1 MTTMR
6 HELLLGD
13 EAAARGAIDAGIGGA
28 FSYPGTP
35 ATEIFECVEEHI
47 RRVGQGCGISALW
60 SANEKVAYEEALG
73 MSYAGRRAL
82 VSMKHVGVNVA
93 ADPLMSS
100 SITGV
105 NAGLVLIVGD
115 DPGMHSSQ
123 NEQDTRYYHDFAQLP
138 LFEPSNQQEA
148 YDQVREAFEY
158 SEAVGL
164 PVLVRMVTRLCHS
177 RSTVR
182 LRGPAETIVE
192 PKGPHL
198 NGHAVASLPPRG
210 RPDPND
216 WVLMPTNAR
225 RRYRRLLDLQP
236 RLIRDSEDSPSNSL
250 RLAGTR
256 GIIAAGIAQNYVDEA
271 LGGSDD
277 DSLLRIGRYP
287 LPTELLRRLVS
298 HCDEILVVE
307 DGYPFI
313 ERKLTGLLGVPGKAI
328 KGRLSGD
335 LPLDGELTPDS
346 VAAALGLP
354 YVSAAQ
360 PMGDLAA
367 RPPQLCKGCPHADSF
382 KAIVEAAAP
391 LGNAFMFS
399 DIGCYALGVL
409 PPFRA
414 VHSCVDMGASIAMA
428 HGAAQAGAHPVL
440 CTIGDST
447 FAHSG
452 MTPLIGAA
460 RANANITVFILDN
473 ATVGMTGTQ
482 ESMACGADLDR
493 LILGLGVNPQHFHV
507 IEPLAKH
514 HEANVALIRS
524 EIAHHGLSV
533 FVARRACIHV
543 KRQAGATPTASA
555 PASALGCTGC
565 GGGCS
570 CTAAATTALTVQTG
584 AVALNGDAP
593 TTPPHTNTP
602 LQSA

>member
-1 MTTMR
+1 MR
-6 HELLLGD
+6 FELMLGD

-35 ATEIFECVEEHI
+35 ATEIFEYVEEYL
-47 RRVGQGCGISALW
+47 RNSPQYAGGGTGADSLGISALW

-100 SITGV
+100 AITGV
-105 NAGLVLIVGD
+105 NAGLVLVVGD

-123 NEQDTRYYHDFAQLP
+123 NEQDTRYYHDFAQIP
-138 LFEPSNQQEA
+138 LFEPANQQEA
-148 YDQVREAFEY
+148 YDQVIEAFEY

-164 PVLVRMVTRLCHS
+164 PVIVRMVTRLCHS
-177 RSTVR
+177 RSNVR
-182 LRGPAETIVE
+182 LREPVGMAERGE
-192 PKGPHL
+192 PTVLAGKR
-198 NGHAVASLPPRG
+198 LPN
-210 RPDPND
+210 RPEPND
-216 WVLMPTNAR
+216 WVLMPSNAR

-236 RLIRDSEDSPSNSL
+236 RLLRDSEESPWNSI
-250 RLAGTR
+250 RLSGRR
-256 GIIAAGIAQNYVDEA
+256 GIITCGLARNYVDEV
-271 LGGSDD
+271 LGDSDD
-277 DSLLRIGRYP
+277 DSRLHIGRYP
-287 LPTELLRRLVS
+287 IPLALLRRFVD
-298 HCDEILVVE
+298 HCNEILVVE

-313 ERKLTGLLGVPGKAI
+313 ERKLNGLLGLPGKAI
-328 KGRLSGD
+328 KGRLTGD
-335 LPLDGELTPDS
+335 FALDGELTPDS
-346 VAAALGLP
+346 VAAALGVP
-354 YVSAAQ
+354 FVSAAL
-360 PMGDLAA
+360 PLGDLAA

-391 LGNAFMFS
+391 LGDAYMFS

-428 HGAAQAGAHPVL
+428 HGAAQAGAHPVI

-460 RANANITVFILDN
+460 HANANMTVFILDN

-482 ESMACGADLDR
+482 ESMACGERLDH
-493 LILGLGVNPQHFHV
+493 LIQGLGVHPDHLHV

-514 HEANVALIRS
+514 HSANVSLIRR
-524 EIAHHGLSV
+524 EIEYRGLSV
-533 FVARRACIHV
+533 IVARRACIHV
-543 KRQAGATPTASA
+543 KRQSTAPGGAPQRERAAEGSCGAS
-555 PASALGCTGC
+555 
-565 GGGCS
+565 CS
-570 CTAAATTALTVQTG
+570 CTPLTVH
-584 AVALNGDAP
+584 AEHSD
-593 TTPPHTNTP
+593 
-602 LQSA
+602 